1 MSFPVNAL
9 DAKKPDSASYRECE
23 DKELHTGKLEWED
36 MVTGCLILPEG
47 ETNQLSSWQRE
58 KGNKQT
64 KKATTKGGLEVK
76 RTRL

>member
-1 MSFPVNAL
+1 
-9 DAKKPDSASYRECE
+9 
-23 DKELHTGKLEWED
+23 